1 MKAYFAHS
9 GFVRS
14 RFRLAQSVA
23 GFAAVCGLACLSLVS
38 DAQGVATR
46 HLGNHV
52 PALVNEANLVGRAPQ
67 QTLPLALTLRL
78 RNEAQLDALLARL
91 YNPNDA
97 LYGHYL
103 TTQQFVDDYAPTQA
117 DYNAVAA
124 FARAQGLTVTG
135 TSSNRLILNVEGAT
149 GVVEAAFGVSLQQYR
164 LPEGREFRAPAGSPV
179 VPASIA
185 SKLQSVVGLDT
196 AGVWRAHNRVKAVD
210 PLAFLDQGQFTV
222 DALNPN
228 TTGSGPGGGL
238 TPADIKKAYNLSGV
252 TATGTGQ
259 TLALF
264 ELDGYLTSDITK
276 YEAQFGLP
284 AVPLQNVLVDGA
296 TGAAGSGAGEVTLDI
311 DLQIALA
318 PGVTKVMVYEGPNS
332 GAGVLDTYNRIAT
345 DNIAKSVSTSWG
357 LAEKSNSASALQ
369 SENTIFKQMAAQ
381 GQSIFAA
388 SGDSGAYDNG
398 STLSVDDPASQ
409 PYVTGVGG
417 TKLTTAGAGG
427 AYSTET
433 SWNGGSIANGGGGGG
448 ISTVWTLPS
457 YQTGFGSAASKAST
471 TMRNVPDVSLE
482 ADPNNGYIIY
492 LKGTGYVYGGTSCA
506 APLWSAFAALVNQQ
520 RASAGKGTLGL
531 ANTLLYSVAAGANYA
546 ADFHDIADN
555 STNLYYPAVT
565 GYDLATGLGTF
576 NGANLLADLS
586 GGTVVTP
593 PPPPPTPTGSQLLG
607 NPGFENGS
615 VNPAPWIA
623 SAGVISNA
631 TGEATHGGTWKAWMD
646 GYGKTHTDTLY
657 QSVAI
662 PASVTTATLTFYLHI
677 DTSETTKTSAYDKL
691 TVQVRSSSGT
701 VLKTLAAYSNLNA
714 ATGYALQTFDL
725 SAYKGQ
731 TVQVYLTATED
742 SSLQTSF
749 VVDDFALNAQ

>member
-1 MKAYFAHS
+1 MF
-9 GFVRS
+9 GFV
-14 RFRLAQSVA
+14 
-23 GFAAVCGLACLSLVS
+23 GVCGLACLSLAS
-38 DAQGVATR
+38 GAQGVVTR

-67 QTLPLALTLRL
+67 QTIGLALTLPL

-91 YNPNDA
+91 YNPNDP

-103 TTQQFVDDYAPTQA
+103 TTQQFVDNYAPTQA

-124 FARAQGLTVTG
+124 FARAQGLAVTG
-135 TSSNRLILNVEGAT
+135 TSSNRLVLNVEGVTKA
-149 GVVEAAFGVSLQQYR
+149 VEAAFGVSLHQYR
-164 LPEGREFRAPAGSPV
+164 LPEGREFRAPDSSPV

-185 SKLQSVVGLDT
+185 PKLQSVVGLDT
-196 AGVWRAHNRVKAVD
+196 AGIWRAHNRAKPVD
-210 PLAFLDQGQFTV
+210 PLAFLDQGQFKVESLT
-222 DALNPN
+222 PN

-264 ELDGYLTSDITK
+264 ELDGYLASDITK
-276 YEAQFGLP
+276 YETQFGLP

-296 TGAAGSGAGEVTLDI
+296 TGSAGSGAGEVTLDI

-318 PGVTKVMVYEGPNS
+318 PGVTKVLVYEGPNS
-332 GAGVLDTYNRIAT
+332 SAGVIDTYNRIAT

-433 SWNGGSIANGGGGGG
+433 TWNGGSIANGGGGGG

-492 LKGTGYVYGGTSCA
+492 LKGAGQIIGGTSCA

-520 RASAGKGTLGL
+520 RVAAGKATLGL
-531 ANTLLYSVAAGANYA
+531 ANTLLYSLAGGANYA

-555 STNLYYPAVT
+555 STNLYYPAVA

-586 GGTVVTP
+586 GGTVTP

-615 VNPAPWIA
+615 TNPAPWTA
-623 SAGVISNA
+623 SASVISNA
-631 TGEATHGGTWKAWMD
+631 AGEAAHGGTWMAWMD
-646 GYGKTHTDTLY
+646 GYGTAHTDTLA
-657 QSVAI
+657 QTVTI
-662 PASVTTATLTFYLHI
+662 PASVTTATLNFYLHI
-677 DTSETTKTSAYDKL
+677 DTAETTKTSAYDKL

-701 VLKTLAAYSNLNA
+701 ALKTLATYSNLNA
-714 ATGYALQTFDL
+714 ASGYALRTFDL

-731 TVQVYLTATED
+731 TVQIYLTATED
-742 SSLQTSF
+742 GSLQTSF